1 MGKPKKVEAATVASD
16 YDWGDFGSANE
27 NGVNLSPTA
36 SANVQAAQGGVNQY
50 LQELLNPSYD
60 NASFKARQDL
70 IDTNMRQTANQMG
83 AAAIA
88 RGARGSATQS
98 ILNSLMANRNNELRN
113 AMVAEDARVSNILN
127 SAMGVENNYF
137 NQSNTM
143 ANNILDRVK
152 ANQAAQNQ
160 VNIANAQAENQYM
173 NNLIS
178 AGAGI
183 AGMALGGGLG
193 SGLLSSAA
201 GSIFGGKTPS
211 YSGTYGNGFAGEA
224 VDPMQYLSANNMIP

>member
-70 IDTNMRQTANQMG
+70 IDTNMRQKANEMG

-113 AMVAEDARVSNILN
+113 AMIAEDARVSNILN

-143 ANNILDRVK
+143 ANNILQRVMG
-152 ANQAAQNQ
+152 NQSAQNQ
-160 VNIANAQAENQYM
+160 VNIANAQAENQWR

-178 AGAGI
+178 AGAGL
-183 AGMALGGGLG
+183 AGAAGGGVLG
-193 SGLLSSAA
+193 SDW
-201 GSIFGGKTPS
+201 FGDLIGV
-211 YSGTYGNGFAGEA
+211 GG
-224 VDPMQYLSANNMIP
+224 

>member
-1 MGKPKKVEAATVASD
+1 MGKPKEVKAAKISEN
-16 YDWGDFGSANE
+16 YDWGDFGSANAS
-27 NGVNLSPTA
+27 GVNLSPMA

-70 IDTNMRQTANQMG
+70 IDTNMRQSANEMA

-98 ILNSLMANRNNELRN
+98 ILNSLIANRNNELRN
-113 AMVAEDARVSNILN
+113 AMIAEDARISNILN

-143 ANNILDRVK
+143 ANNILQRVMG
-152 ANQAAQNQ
+152 NQSAQNQ
-160 VNIANAQAENQYM
+160 VNIANAQAENQWR

-178 AGAGI
+178 AGAGLT
-183 AGMALGGGLG
+183 GALGGGVMGSDWFGSLLG
-193 SGLLSSAA
+193 
-201 GSIFGGKTPS
+201 I
-211 YSGTYGNGFAGEA
+211 E
-224 VDPMQYLSANNMIP
+224 

>member
-1 MGKPKKVEAATVASD
+1 MGKPEKIKAATVGENYS
-16 YDWGDFGSANE
+16 WGDFGSADKS
-27 NGVNLSPTA
+27 GVNLSPTA
-36 SANVQAAQGGVNQY
+36 SANVQAAQSGINQY

-70 IDTNMRQTANQMG
+70 IDTNMRQSANEMG

-113 AMVAEDARVSNILN
+113 AMIAEDARVSNILN

-143 ANNILDRVK
+143 ANNILQRVMG
-152 ANQAAQNQ
+152 NQNAQNQ
-160 VNIANAQAENQYM
+160 VNIANAQAENQWR

-178 AGAGI
+178 AGAGL
-183 AGMALGGGLG
+183 AGAVGGGALGSDWFGGLIG
-193 SGLLSSAA
+193 VES
-201 GSIFGGKTPS
+201 
-211 YSGTYGNGFAGEA
+211 
-224 VDPMQYLSANNMIP
+224 

>member
-1 MGKPKKVEAATVASD
+1 MGKPIKVEAATVASD

-27 NGVNLSPTA
+27 NGINLSPTA

-88 RGARGSATQS
+88 RGARGSATQN

-143 ANNILDRVK
+143 ANNILQRVMG
-152 ANQAAQNQ
+152 NQNAQNQ
-160 VNIANAQAENQYM
+160 VNIANAQAENQWR

-178 AGAGI
+178 AGAGL
-183 AGMALGGGLG
+183 AGAVGGGALGSDWFGGLIG
-193 SGLLSSAA
+193 V
-201 GSIFGGKTPS
+201 GG
-211 YSGTYGNGFAGEA
+211 
-224 VDPMQYLSANNMIP
+224 

>member
-36 SANVQAAQGGVNQY
+36 SANVRAAQGGVNQY

-70 IDTNMRQTANQMG
+70 IDTNMRQSANEMA

-88 RGARGSATQS
+88 RGARGSATQN

-143 ANNILDRVK
+143 ANNILQRVMG
-152 ANQAAQNQ
+152 NQSAQNQ
-160 VNIANAQAENQYM
+160 VNIANAQAENQWR

-178 AGAGI
+178 AGAGLT
-183 AGMALGGGLG
+183 GALGGGVMGSDWFGSWLG
-193 SGLLSSAA
+193 
-201 GSIFGGKTPS
+201 I
-211 YSGTYGNGFAGEA
+211 E
-224 VDPMQYLSANNMIP
+224 

>member
-113 AMVAEDARVSNILN
+113 AMVAEDARVQNVLN

-160 VNIANAQAENQYM
+160 VNIANAQAENQWR

-178 AGAGI
+178 AGAGL
-183 AGMALGGGLG
+183 AGAVGGGALGSDWFGGLIG
-193 SGLLSSAA
+193 V
-201 GSIFGGKTPS
+201 GG
-211 YSGTYGNGFAGEA
+211 
-224 VDPMQYLSANNMIP
+224 

>member
-1 MGKPKKVEAATVASD
+1 MGKPKKVKAATVASD

-70 IDTNMRQTANQMG
+70 IDTNMRQSANEMG

-88 RGARGSATQS
+88 RGARGSATQN

-113 AMVAEDARVSNILN
+113 AMIAEDARVSNILN

-143 ANNILDRVK
+143 ANNILQRVMG
-152 ANQAAQNQ
+152 NQSAQNQ
-160 VNIANAQAENQYM
+160 VNVANAQAENQWR
-173 NNLIS
+173 NNLIG
-178 AGAGI
+178 AGAGL
-183 AGMALGGGLG
+183 AGALGGGVMG
-193 SGLLSSAA
+193 SDWF
-201 GSIFGGKTPS
+201 GSLIGVGS
-211 YSGTYGNGFAGEA
+211 
-224 VDPMQYLSANNMIP
+224 

>member
-1 MGKPKKVEAATVASD
+1 MGKPKEVKAATVASD

-127 SAMGVENNYF
+127 NAMGVENNYF

-143 ANNILDRVK
+143 ANNILQRVTG
-152 ANQAAQNQ
+152 NQNAQNQ
-160 VNIANAQAENQYM
+160 VNIANAQAENQWR

-178 AGAGI
+178 AGAGLT
-183 AGMALGGGLG
+183 GALGGGVMGSDWFGSWLG
-193 SGLLSSAA
+193 
-201 GSIFGGKTPS
+201 I
-211 YSGTYGNGFAGEA
+211 N
-224 VDPMQYLSANNMIP
+224 D

>member
-1 MGKPKKVEAATVASD
+1 MGKPKEVKAATVASD

-127 SAMGVENNYF
+127 NAMGVENNYF

-143 ANNILDRVK
+143 ANNILQRVTG
-152 ANQAAQNQ
+152 NQNAQNQ
-160 VNIANAQAENQYM
+160 VNIANAQAENQWR

-178 AGAGI
+178 AGAGL
-183 AGMALGGGLG
+183 AGAVGGGALGSDWFGGLIG
-193 SGLLSSAA
+193 V
-201 GSIFGGKTPS
+201 GG
-211 YSGTYGNGFAGEA
+211 
-224 VDPMQYLSANNMIP
+224 

>member
-27 NGVNLSPTA
+27 NGVNLSPMA
-36 SANVQAAQGGVNQY
+36 STNVQAAQGGVNQY
-50 LQELLNPSYD
+50 LQELLNPSYN

-70 IDTNMRQTANQMG
+70 IDTNMRQSANEMG

-113 AMVAEDARVSNILN
+113 AMIAEDARVSNILN

-143 ANNILDRVK
+143 ANNILSRVQG
-152 ANQAAQNQ
+152 NQSAQNQ
-160 VNIANAQAENQYM
+160 VNIANAQAENQWR

-183 AGMALGGGLG
+183 AGAALGGGLG
-193 SGLLSSAA
+193 GGLLSGLASNLM
-201 GSIFGGKTPS
+201 GSKNVTDVNGNVLGKVGG
-211 YSGTYGNGFAGEA
+211 YGVYNG
-224 VDPMQYLSANNMIP
+224 

>member
-70 IDTNMRQTANQMG
+70 IDTNMRQSANEMG

-113 AMVAEDARVSNILN
+113 AMIAEDARVSNILN

-143 ANNILDRVK
+143 ANNILQRVMG
-152 ANQAAQNQ
+152 NQSAQNQ
-160 VNIANAQAENQYM
+160 VNIANAQAENQWR

-178 AGAGI
+178 AGAGL
-183 AGMALGGGLG
+183 AGAVGGGALGSDWFGSLIGVGG
-193 SGLLSSAA
+193 
-201 GSIFGGKTPS
+201 
-211 YSGTYGNGFAGEA
+211 
-224 VDPMQYLSANNMIP
+224 

>member
-127 SAMGVENNYF
+127 NAMGVENNYF

-143 ANNILDRVK
+143 ANNILQRVTG
-152 ANQAAQNQ
+152 NQNAQNQ
-160 VNIANAQAENQYM
+160 VNIANAQAENQWR

-178 AGAGI
+178 AGAGLT
-183 AGMALGGGLG
+183 GALGGGVMGSDWFGSLLG
-193 SGLLSSAA
+193 
-201 GSIFGGKTPS
+201 I
-211 YSGTYGNGFAGEA
+211 E
-224 VDPMQYLSANNMIP
+224 

>member
-1 MGKPKKVEAATVASD
+1 MGKPKEVKAATVASD

-36 SANVQAAQGGVNQY
+36 SANVQAAQGGINQY

-70 IDTNMRQTANQMG
+70 IDTNMRQSANEMA

-113 AMVAEDARVSNILN
+113 AMIAEDARVSNILN

-143 ANNILDRVK
+143 ANNILQRVTG
-152 ANQAAQNQ
+152 NQNAQNQ
-160 VNIANAQAENQYM
+160 VNIANAQAENQWR

-178 AGAGI
+178 AGAGLT
-183 AGMALGGGLG
+183 GALGGGVMGSDWFGSWLG
-193 SGLLSSAA
+193 
-201 GSIFGGKTPS
+201 I
-211 YSGTYGNGFAGEA
+211 E
-224 VDPMQYLSANNMIP
+224 